1 MNALR
6 LDSTESLNH
15 SQSDPSLGK
24 GVSDLV
30 RTIVESRSNA
40 AIAIFFVPGRIRGS
54 GFVVVKTSNVLC
66 RCFHRNDGV
75 VKEMPE
81 LESDDVGAIGPVTL
95 RLVAAAAVLDCRCF
109 GNDLG
114 AALSVRDRL
123 DLGSIEEL
131 FANATELS
139 TKFFFSTFLAL
150 IEAGLVFKAVFLE
163 PLGCSCD
170 DDDDLV
176 TKEGVFG
183 DSANPLG
190 LRLVGLT
197 GW

>member
-40 AIAIFFVPGRIRGS
+40 AIAIFLVPGRIRGS

-75 VKEMPE
+75 VKEMPV
-81 LESDDVGAIGPVTL
+81 LESDDVGAIWPVTL
-95 RLVAAAAVLDCRCF
+95 RLAAVAVLDCLCF
-109 GNDLG
+109 CDDLE
-114 AALSVRDRL
+114 ATLSVRDRL

-139 TKFFFSTFLAL
+139 DNFFFSTFLAL

-163 PLGCSCD
+163 PLSCSG

-176 TKEGVFG
+176 NKDGVFG
-183 DSANPLG
+183 DSVNPLG
-190 LRLVGLT
+190 LRLVALT